1 MRGRHLLVAVMAMTV
16 VVASAQLDTTQR
28 KKDKDVSELS
38 LERFKFSD
46 RRPAVG
52 LFGGTTSFGRK
63 DLSAPIENAIAFGI
77 ELGFRRSN
85 VIGATAVTSTHSD
98 GITISYHKGA
108 DVVAITPDISPQS
121 INAFRIGVA
130 SRNGYGYKFGSG
142 NEGVSFLHGSS
153 ALSWTVLNADD
164 DSLAIATNQPLAR
177 FGSGLRF
184 GEAWMPAIEF
194 RVADPVSIQLQYTWA
209 QVYPR
214 HMFWYWLGSGTI
226 EAVADGLTV
235 WFVKEIGLTSP
246 TVTPIMYFLLR
257 NGVSAAF
264 KALRANRMNWPF
276 NTEAPLNMH
285 TFSIGATVQ
294 F

>member
-1 MRGRHLLVAVMAMTV
+1 MRGRHLLFVVMAMTV
-16 VVASAQLDTTQR
+16 VVASAQPDTTQR

-38 LERFKFSD
+38 LERFKLLD
-46 RRPAVG
+46 RSPAIG

-63 DLSAPIENAIAFGI
+63 DLSAPVEQAIAFGI
-77 ELGFRRSN
+77 DLGFRRTN
-85 VIGATAVTSTHSD
+85 TIGATAVTSTHSD
-98 GITISYHKGA
+98 GIIMSYHKGA
-108 DVVAITPDISPQS
+108 DVVAITSGISPES
-121 INAFRIGVA
+121 IDAFRIGVA

-142 NEGVSFLHGSS
+142 IEGVSFLHGSS
-153 ALSWTVLNADD
+153 ALSWTVLNAAG

-177 FGSGLRF
+177 FGSSLRF

-235 WFVKEIGLTSP
+235 WFVKEIAQASP
-246 TVTPIMYFLLR
+246 LATPVMYFLLR

-285 TFSIGATVQ
+285 TFSIGATVV